1 MQKAEPPAERLRL
14 VLALDSEAEPCV
26 QRSKSGL
33 ETAKRFV
40 GIE

>member
-1 MQKAEPPAERLRL
+1 MQKAEPLSKGLRL
-14 VLALDSEAEPCV
+14 VLALDSEAKPCV
-26 QRSKSGL
+26 QRPKSGL